1 MGDEG
6 RSDAVLEEPPAR
18 GEARVAAGQRRDDAQ
33 DREPGGA
40 EGSFGRVSGC
50 AVERKKES
58 AELRTRDE
66 AQLQKLRQLGMTA
79 VEEAKLMAMRDYIL
93 KLANAIGRY
102 ARRTCGVIHVK
113 THTCC

>member
-1 MGDEG
+1 MGVLLIDRKGG
-6 RSDAVLEEPPAR
+6 R
-18 GEARVAAGQRRDDAQ
+18 
-33 DREPGGA
+33 
-40 EGSFGRVSGC
+40 
-50 AVERKKES
+50 

-102 ARRTCGVIHVK
+102 ARCTCGVGFMK
-113 THTCC
+113 THIGCLSS